1 MNLCL
6 LDAAP
11 SQDPTAAAARRAI
24 HDRAAREQWTV
35 QSFHLPDLRI
45 ADCVGDFNC
54 WLKTPGVCS
63 INDANRDVAR
73 GIAQSQLLVFL
84 TPVTFGGYSSEFKKA
99 LDHIVQVISPFFESV
114 DGETHHKMR
123 YAAHPRLVG
132 IGLMDG
138 VDDEAAGVFR
148 ALVARNALNLR
159 NDRYASGVLHPGL
172 DEAGIVAQV
181 DHLLEAADLVPR
193 GMQVEVGPRSTQWL
207 TPFPA
212 PASAVLLSGSP
223 RGSRSSSASLGHY
236 LLAQLA
242 RLRVQTSAIEICR
255 ARLSEPDHAGLLAA
269 TDVADLV
276 ILSCPL
282 YADSLPTGVIRT
294 LERID
299 AHRRRI
305 TPDTRTGAQ
314 RFMAIIQSGFPEAR
328 HNHMALAICR
338 EFAWESGFVWAG
350 GLALGGGHGLVQSKP
365 LEKLGG
371 KAAHVRKALD
381 LTAAALAGGYAVPD
395 EAVHLF
401 EKPFVP
407 GWMYRAFGNLG
418 WIIDAQK
425 NGTRRRLGDRP
436 YAPSPSAPSR

>member
-6 LDAAP
+6 LDAAS
-11 SQDPTAAAARRAI
+11 SQDPTAVAARRAI

-84 TPVTFGGYSSEFKKA
+84 TPVSFGGYSSELKKA

-132 IGLMDG
+132 IGLMDRA
-138 VDDEAAGVFR
+138 DEEAAGVFH
-148 ALVARNALNLR
+148 ALVARNAANLQ
-159 NDRYASGVLHPGL
+159 NDCYASGVLHRAL
-172 DEAGIVAQV
+172 DEAGIVARV
-181 DHLLEAADLVPR
+181 DHLLDAADRVPHS
-193 GMQVEVGPRSTQWL
+193 VKLEFGPRAKQWR

-223 RGSRSSSASLGHY
+223 RGARSSSASLGNY
-236 LLAQLA
+236 LLTQLT
-242 RLRVQTSAIEICR
+242 RLRVRTGTIEICR
-255 ARLSEPDHAGLLAA
+255 TRLSEADTAELLAA
-269 TDVADLV
+269 TDAADLV

-299 AHRRRI
+299 AHRHRI
-305 TPDTRTGAQ
+305 TPDTRSGAQ
-314 RFMAIIQSGFPEAR
+314 RFMAIVQSGFPEPQ
-328 HNHMALAICR
+328 HNHTALAICR
-338 EFAWESGFVWAG
+338 EFAWESRYVWAG

-381 LTAAALAGGYAVPD
+381 LTATALVGGHPVPD

-418 WIIDAQK
+418 WVIDAQK
-425 NGTRRRLGDRP
+425 NGTRRQLGNRP
-436 YAPSPSAPSR
+436 YAPSQSAPAR